1 MAGSRGNHEAGAIN
15 PGVRQQPLADYP
27 EGEVAPVETVRSP
40 SRQPLAEVV
49 ARTDREDGVR
59 IEYGRA
65 LFEDG
70 YLHGWEG
77 PDVFAPVVNI
87 PSQNG
92 RYRAVG
98 RLETG
103 KRLFRWEDE

>member
-1 MAGSRGNHEAGAIN
+1 MGIYAGGEHA
-15 PGVRQQPLADYP
+15 PHPVRKQQPLADYP
-27 EGEVAPVETVRSP
+27 EGEVAGVEPVRTP
-40 SRQPLAEVV
+40 ARQSLAEVE

-77 PDVFAPVVNI
+77 PDCFAPVVNI

-98 RLETG
+98 RLENG
-103 KRLFRWEDE
+103 KRLFRWEQS